1 MHDSTVK
8 TLVIVG
14 GLAIGIM
21 GIVALASTA
30 DDPTPTPKSNQVTPW
45 PSPTQSSWMANHGIS
60 IVTPKPTLAKVYCTT
75 TDVAT
80 GKLVVVSPG
89 DRAVIGNSVS
99 ECQADGSWAPVG
111 PAN

>member
-30 DDPTPTPKSNQVTPW
+30 DDPTPTPKSNQVILPTPTAT
-45 PSPTQSSWMANHGIS
+45 PKPA
-60 IVTPKPTLAKVYCTT
+60 VTPKPTLAKVYCTT